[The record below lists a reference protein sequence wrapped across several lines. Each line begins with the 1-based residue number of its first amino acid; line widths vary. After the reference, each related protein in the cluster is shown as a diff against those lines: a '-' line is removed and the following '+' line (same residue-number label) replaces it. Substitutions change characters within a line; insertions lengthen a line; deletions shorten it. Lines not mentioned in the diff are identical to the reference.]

1 MTSFLDTREGP
12 RIDVRGSRVHCAIAI
27 PGSETFV
34 AATNA
39 NELVYGE
46 EVHMMLDSPAKALAC
61 VRYAAYSSLTLPD
74 EHAVVLV
81 LSEDAMMGLRLYM
94 LPKLERVEGKLAEE
108 LVDMTRKTHIFSVDS
123 LGSDLV
129 GDSFRVATA
138 YAETVRLLDI
148 NPSRAKVT
156 VLGEYTLAEQIVA
169 VAFSEM
175 TIVTS
180 TAKVHHMLRISRGGG
195 LAVAATVNRT
205 ENQQRRPPGTTAVKA
220 AVDGG
225 SAAVLSFIGGLFGK
239 WDTAANI
246 AHTVALALPD
256 NRWLLVVDRELVT
269 YSSFGA
275 KLEEMENAFK
285 SKNGMDTTDTESVGR
300 SSIADAASGS
310 KKRASV
316 RHGSGSSIASFATD
330 VTHKTFLDEAM
341 FKRSQK
347 PPLQTVFSS
356 PFVLSIT
363 EKNEV
368 LAFASNGSIP
378 GVLEQLDLSGEGVKP
393 ENGVKILKCRNGRT
407 LAAAYWPSGRVII
420 IELRNNLE
428 LLIEEKET
436 QNELSLALALVP
448 ADQTGR
454 MITLRRL
461 LAAEARSQEWHDAAI
476 HHMQNVINLS
486 MRGEG
491 VDQVD
496 LVAEA
501 VHLRGARESRWQ
513 ADDVTA
519 TMWADF
525 LFRLRRRVMR
535 PSKADVEV
543 LETICRA
550 DVSATRVKALLSVKH
565 SVSLKAGED
574 LITSEESSLRREE
587 RIEALVTLYT
597 SLGEHGKALVLLE
610 NADVTNSFD
619 GVAGYLSKTMKASD
633 DEAVFFEHLKWLA
646 QRSQDEAQGRQKL
659 ENVILEVV
667 HDSKD
672 ADTVLG
678 QVFTVLIEEAED
690 LITVVIDDICPP
702 PVEEEITKQGEEK
715 EDFPS
720 EIVSGD
726 VLASALLAGMAK
738 ADALGKQTLFA
749 KLRSIFGSRI
759 LHRTDASY
767 HSYTLLQALQKPE
780 NKALGLHEELAFLLG
795 RQGRHEAAADELAAE
810 HNLAAEEALT
820 RLTRMLPASEKP
832 AAAEMLVAAY
842 LRVSAQRLAMRT
854 EDAGTLVRRDGGSLD
869 IERLLLEGR
878 CSDESL
884 TLSEMH
890 PFLQA
895 ALIAGGERV
904 RIAEM
909 LQAIR
914 KSEVRR
920 LREEVLSRRRRFV
933 VIGHER
939 ACILC
944 TRRVGDAAFAAYPD
958 GSVAHLACHVKQ
970 R

>member
-1 MTSFLDTREGP
+1 MQ
-12 RIDVRGSRVHCAIAI
+12 CAIAI

-46 EVHMMLDSPAKALAC
+46 EVRVTLDSSTKALAC
-61 VRYAAYSSLTLPD
+61 VRYIAYSSRALPD

-81 LSEDAMMGLRLYM
+81 LTDGAAVGLQLYA
-94 LPKLERVEGKLAEE
+94 LPKLEHVEGKLAEE
-108 LVDMTRKTHIFSVDS
+108 LTDMTKKTHIFSVDS
-123 LGSDLV
+123 LGSDFV
-129 GDSFRVATA
+129 GESFRVAIA
-138 YAETVRLLDI
+138 CAETVRLLDI
-148 NPSRAKVT
+148 NPRREKVT

-175 TIVTS
+175 TIVAS
-180 TAKVHHMLRISRGGG
+180 TAKVHYMLRISRGGG

-205 ENQQRRPPGTTAVKA
+205 ENQQKRPPRTTVVSTAVG
-220 AVDGG
+220 DG
-225 SAAVLSFIGGLFGK
+225 SAAVLSFIGGLFGR
-239 WDTAANI
+239 WDTTANTV
-246 AHTVALALPD
+246 HTLALALPD
-256 NRWLLVVDRELVT
+256 NRWLLVVDQELVT

-275 KLEEMENAFK
+275 KLEEMKNVFK
-285 SKNGMDTTDTESVGR
+285 SKSGMDTTDAESVGG
-300 SSIADAASGS
+300 SSVADAAPDS
-310 KKRASV
+310 KKHASA
-316 RHGSGSSIASFATD
+316 RHGSGSSFASFTTD
-330 VTHKTFLDEAM
+330 VSHKTFLNEATA
-341 FKRSQK
+341 KRSQK

-363 EKNEV
+363 EKNEMLV
-368 LAFASNGSIP
+368 FASNGSIS
-378 GVLEQLDLSGEGVKP
+378 GVLEQLDFFDENRKP

-407 LAAAYWPSGRVII
+407 LAAAYWPSGRVVI
-420 IELRNNLE
+420 IELRDNLE
-428 LLIEEKET
+428 LLIEEKEA
-436 QNELSLALALVP
+436 QNELLLALALVP
-448 ADQTGR
+448 ADQTER
-454 MITLRRL
+454 MIALRRL
-461 LAAEARSQEWHDAAI
+461 LAAEARSQEWHDVAI

-486 MRGEG
+486 MRGEDG
-491 VDQVD
+491 DQVD

-501 VHLRGARESRWQ
+501 VNLRGPRESGWQ
-513 ADDVTA
+513 ADAITA

-525 LFRLRRRVMR
+525 LFRLRRRVLR
-535 PSKADVEV
+535 PSTADVDV

-550 DVSATRVKALLSVKH
+550 DVASTRVKALLSVKH
-565 SVSLKAGED
+565 SVPLKAGED
-574 LITSEESSLRREE
+574 LIASGESSLREEE
-587 RIEALVTLYT
+587 RIEALVALYT
-597 SLGEHGKALVLLE
+597 SLGEHGKALLLLE
-610 NADVTNSFD
+610 NADIGNSFD
-619 GVAGYLSKTMKASD
+619 GVAGYLSRTMRATD
-633 DEAVFFEHLKWLA
+633 NEAVFFEHLKWLA

-659 ENVILEVV
+659 ERVLLEVV

-672 ADTVLG
+672 SDAILG
-678 QVFTVLIEEAED
+678 QVFTVLVEEAED
-690 LITVVIDDICPP
+690 LINVILDDICPP
-702 PVEEEITKQGEEK
+702 PIEEEITKQGEDR

-738 ADALGKQTLFA
+738 ANMLGKRTLFD
-749 KLRSIFGSRI
+749 KLRSLFGWRI
-759 LHRTDASY
+759 LRRTDASY

-810 HNLAAEEALT
+810 HNLAAEEAFT
-820 RLTRMLPASEKP
+820 RLTQMLPASEKST
-832 AAAEMLVAAY
+832 AADTLVAAY

-854 EDAGTLVRRDGGSLD
+854 EDAGTVVRCGGGGLD
-869 IERLLLEGR
+869 IEKLLLEGR
-878 CSDESL
+878 CSDDSL
-884 TLSEMH
+884 TLSEMR

-909 LQAIR
+909 LRAIR

-920 LREEVLSRRRRFV
+920 LREEVLARRRRFV
-933 VIGHER
+933 MIGYER
-939 ACILC
+939 ACTLC
-944 TRRVGDAAFAAYPD
+944 TRRMGDAAFAAYPD